1 MKDMILQFIQFLKF
15 SRILSLSFIIN
26 ADLLIMEF
34 NASLIS
40 YLNVVVMLVNF
51 KIIKIFRYLK
61 IKVVKNLLIKT

>member
-1 MKDMILQFIQFLKF
+1 MILQFIQFLKF

-51 KIIKIFRYLK
+51 KIIKIFRFLK

>member
-1 MKDMILQFIQFLKF
+1 MILQFIQFLKF